1 MVERVRE
8 IANAYGKILSMS
20 ARSFSRRDFLKLS
33 SLGLGALA
41 MRPRLATRPRS
52 LWLPEF
58 PQAERLGR
66 VTVGVDEPPI
76 FVRAA
81 ATTESAEVGQLAGD
95 TVVEWHRE
103 VVGYTPYRNQRWVET
118 PSGYIWAPLL
128 QPVKNEP
135 NTPLEAIPQ
144 SGAEAGMWMQVTVP
158 YVEAELANPLSRGF
172 RVSFLV
178 ANGYAIRF
186 YYGQVLWAD
195 DVRTTDQGVQYH
207 VRELHGSRG
216 DEFWADA
223 AAFKPVYPEDVAP
236 ISPEVENKQID
247 INLARQT
254 LSCFEDGREVYF
266 CRVSTGRYGEET
278 ETPAGDYL
286 QIYMKYMSTH
296 MEGGATGAGYDL
308 GGIGWATFIATGGI
322 AIHSTYW
329 HNNFGERTSAGCVNV
344 TAEDAKFVYRW
355 SSPDA
360 PYFPGKV
367 DQVAGTRVRV
377 LEA

>member
-1 MVERVRE
+1 
-8 IANAYGKILSMS
+8 MS
-20 ARSFSRRDFLKLS
+20 ASSFSRRDFLKLS
-33 SLGLGALA
+33 SLGFGALA
-41 MRPRLATRPRS
+41 LLPHLATRRPG
-52 LWLPEF
+52 LWLPDF
-58 PQAERLGR
+58 PQSDRLGR
-66 VTVGVDEPPI
+66 VTAGVDEAPI
-76 FVRAA
+76 FMRA
-81 ATTESAEVGQLAGD
+81 TPSTEAAEVGQLAGD
-95 TVVEWHRE
+95 SVVEWLRE

-118 PSGYIWAPLL
+118 PQGYIWSPLL
-128 QPVKNEP
+128 QPVKNLP
-135 NTPLEAIPQ
+135 NTALDAIPQ
-144 SGAEAGMWMQVTVP
+144 AGAESGMWMQITVP
-158 YVEAELANPLSRGF
+158 YVEAELANPPSRGF
-172 RVSFLV
+172 RISFLV

-195 DVRTTDQGVQYH
+195 DVRTTEQGVQYH

-236 ISPEVENKQID
+236 ISPEGENKQIE

-266 CRVSTGRYGEET
+266 CRVSTGRYGEDT
-278 ETPAGDYL
+278 ETPAGEYFHADR
-286 QIYMKYMSTH
+286 KYMSLH
-296 MEGGATGAGYDL
+296 MEGGASGAGYDL
-308 GGIGWATFIATGGI
+308 SGIGWATFIITGGI

-355 SSPDA
+355 SSPDT
-360 PYFPGKV
+360 PYYPGKV
-367 DQVAGTRVRV
+367 EQVAGTRVRV